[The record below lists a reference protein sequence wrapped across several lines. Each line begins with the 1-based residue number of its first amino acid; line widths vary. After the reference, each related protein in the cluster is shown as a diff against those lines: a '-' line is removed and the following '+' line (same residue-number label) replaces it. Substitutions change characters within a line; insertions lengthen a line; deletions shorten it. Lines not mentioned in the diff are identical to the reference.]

1 MLLLELHALT
11 QATCSYVLLLSSI
24 AVTPLY
30 IYTYTPAAYS
40 DLLHILSLNTQL
52 MSSSDQE
59 NKSNQS
65 EEVMDVEVVDQ
76 GPPCPQ
82 ANHDAEPD
90 TEEERTLTDHL
101 NKKLLQAFLQR
112 IESGTMQLPEGA
124 QGTAEEGDEFN
135 DD

>member
-1 MLLLELHALT
+1 
-11 QATCSYVLLLSSI
+11 
-24 AVTPLY
+24 
-30 IYTYTPAAYS
+30 
-40 DLLHILSLNTQL
+40 
-52 MSSSDQE
+52 MSSSEQE

-65 EEVMDVEVVDQ
+65 EEVMDVEVVDR

-124 QGTAEEGDEFN
+124 QGTVEEENEF
-135 DD
+135 DDA

>member
-1 MLLLELHALT
+1 
-11 QATCSYVLLLSSI
+11 
-24 AVTPLY
+24 
-30 IYTYTPAAYS
+30 
-40 DLLHILSLNTQL
+40 

-124 QGTAEEGDEFN
+124 QGTTEEGDEFN

>member
-1 MLLLELHALT
+1 
-11 QATCSYVLLLSSI
+11 
-24 AVTPLY
+24 
-30 IYTYTPAAYS
+30 
-40 DLLHILSLNTQL
+40 

-76 GPPCPQ
+76 GPPCHQ

-124 QGTAEEGDEFN
+124 QGTTEEGDEFN